1 MLRTHYVSQIRP
13 EMEGRSVRI
22 AGWLHEVRNIGK
34 ISFMQVRDHTG
45 IVQVTAKSGEVSEEI
60 IRSTQM
66 PRESVIVVEGTVKR
80 NAQSRLG
87 FEIVPEKITNLN
99 PLQERIP
106 FDVTSKVPA
115 ELDTRLNHRHIDLRR
130 LETTAIF
137 NIESTVLSSFRT
149 ILAKQGFQEIRA
161 PSIVDAATEGGA
173 ELFSIKYFEKN
184 AYLAQSPQLYK
195 QLAVIGGMDRVM
207 MVLPVFRA
215 EKFDTPFHLNE
226 STQMDIEMGFADHN
240 DAIKML
246 VKVAS
251 AIESDVAKKNP
262 ADLERLG
269 VRLERSR
276 ATVLTYKKAIDKLS
290 ANGHKIEFGTDFNR
304 ENEAMLQS
312 LCGEMLIIKE
322 YPTALRAFYSMPSA
336 KNPEIS
342 NSFDM
347 LYKGIEISS
356 GAQRIHLPD
365 LLEQAIEK
373 RGMDPK
379 NFEFYLTAFKEG
391 APPHAGWSIGMERF
405 TMKLAG
411 QHNIREASMF
421 PRDRSRII
429 P

>member
-60 IRSTQM
+60 IKSTEM
-66 PRESVIVVEGTVKR
+66 PRESVILVEGTVKK
-80 NAQSRLG
+80 NAQSKLG
-87 FEIVPEKITNLN
+87 FEIVPTKITNLN
-99 PLQERIP
+99 PIQERIP
-106 FDVTSKVPA
+106 LDVTGKVPA

-149 ILAKQGFQEIRA
+149 ILAKQKFQEIRA

-173 ELFSIKYFEKN
+173 ELFSIKYFEKTV
-184 AYLAQSPQLYK
+184 YLAQSPQLYK

-246 VKVAS
+246 TKVAS
-251 AIESDVAKKNP
+251 GIESDVIRKNA
-262 ADLERLG
+262 ADLERLN
-269 VRLERSR
+269 VKLERSKS
-276 ATVLTYKKAIDKLS
+276 TVLTYKKAIDKLN

-322 YPTALRAFYSMPSA
+322 YPTALRAFYSMPNK

-356 GAQRIHLPD
+356 GAQRIHIPQ
-365 LLEQAIEK
+365 LLEQAIAK

-379 NFEFYLTAFKEG
+379 NFEFYITAFKQG

-405 TMKLAG
+405 AMKLSG

-421 PRDRSRII
+421 PRDRSRVI